1 MKTKSLY
8 FFSEVSN
15 FIMVVLFNISVAQLW
30 DLAYKKPFSPV
41 LTIGVFLLLLYSY
54 LLRKIFNDR
63 SAFWNNIILYSV
75 LHVIL
80 FVVIILIPIP
90 VDYKAL
96 FFLLF
101 IVYTILDI
109 RNYFVKRGETFDEF
123 SVMLVVVPAFD
134 YLLAD
139 IFRLNFL
146 MKIFFAIGVLYVGFF
161 YLRLL
166 LQNSYYLSM
175 ERKNNDKMPF
185 KEMVGNDLKLSIPF
199 ILVTFAVM
207 ISARIEAMDRLFLFV
222 YYKFAS
228 FLGFLIIKF
237 LEIIEKIF
245 EFLFGNDEEEI
256 VMFNQLPEEIGE
268 GSAAFNLISNI
279 ICTIIVIGI
288 LIFLIVTAI
297 KAIRF
302 IMQKREVATLT
313 IENEDVVE
321 IREKIVRKRPLKK
334 ENLSKIRKQY
344 KKIVIKNIK
353 KGYEIKKHHTP
364 KERAE
369 DIKNTMKNNIDE
381 INELYEKDRYGQ
393 FGD

>member
-1 MKTKSLY
+1 
-8 FFSEVSN
+8 
-15 FIMVVLFNISVAQLW
+15 MVVLFNISVAQLW

-54 LLRKIFNDR
+54 LLRKIFDDR

-80 FVVIILIPIP
+80 FVVILLIPIP

-166 LQNSYYLSM
+166 LQNSYYLSI

-297 KAIRF
+297 KTIRF

-313 IENEDVVE
+313 IENDDVVE
-321 IREKIVRKRPLKK
+321 IREKIVRKRPIKK